1 MEDPQQRIQ
10 EKIRSRG
17 LYDSFMS
24 ELAHFLLNRKPYEVL
39 VDCTVAELLDI
50 TNHWKQRFRIGDKVG
65 YINKVSYELAVD
77 QALTE
82 AKIEFYAL

>member
-1 MEDPQQRIQ
+1 M
-10 EKIRSRG
+10 
-17 LYDSFMS
+17 
-24 ELAHFLLNRKPYEVL
+24 L
-39 VDCTVAELLDI
+39 VDFTVAELLDI